1 MNGTQIKATYD
12 MIATDKTWQL
22 YAAGDFDGNG
32 AMDFVWK
39 KPDRKLVVW
48 LTNPT
53 NITFPSVYGDAGA
66 APDGLVPVEP

>member
-1 MNGTQIKATYD
+1 
-12 MIATDKTWQL
+12 
-22 YAAGDFDGNG
+22 
-32 AMDFVWK
+32 MDFVWM